1 MTIIKYC
8 CRFVN
13 ASGAFRDVTVSLSR
27 DEVEDVLRHR
37 RQNPDG
43 AGGVGG
49 PLERGYAWRRAARA
63 VPQGYEPLFDC
74 DRRVVVN

>member
-1 MTIIKYC
+1 MNEIRYV
-8 CRFVN
+8 CRFVDER
-13 ASGAFRDVTVSLSR
+13 GAFRDGTVSLSR

-43 AGGVGG
+43 AGGIGG
-49 PLERGYAWRRAARA
+49 PLERGYAWRRASRA
-63 VPQGYEPLFDC
+63 VPAGYEPLFDC